1 MLEVSQT
8 EASGT
13 ADDEVEDRPASGITA
28 IFDSQSA
35 GRLRCE
41 LCAAR
46 CLLLHRQ
53 TRIPHRLAGT
63 IHEVAALTAYLTAYP
78 WQSLTRQDTLWHKCV
93 KPPSTR
99 GTS

>member
-28 IFDSQSA
+28 IFDSQQPA
-35 GRLRCE
+35 VWGE

-46 CLLLHRQ
+46 CLLLRQQ
-53 TRIPHRLAGT
+53 TRIPHRLALT

-78 WQSLTRQDTLWHKCV
+78 WQSVTRQDTPWHKRV
-93 KPPSTR
+93 KPPST
-99 GTS
+99 